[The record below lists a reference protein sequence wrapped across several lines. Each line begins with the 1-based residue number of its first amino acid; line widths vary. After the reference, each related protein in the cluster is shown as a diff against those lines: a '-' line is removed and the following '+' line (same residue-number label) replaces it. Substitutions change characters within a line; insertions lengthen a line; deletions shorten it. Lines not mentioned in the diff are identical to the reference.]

1 MNGVA
6 MNKPRF
12 VLDSSII
19 IKHLNNEL
27 DLNTFFSTQGEYEKC
42 ISVITFIEALAD
54 PDMTMEEEEAA
65 RDFISGCVF
74 IDITPEIR
82 EKTVLIRRFKKN
94 LRLPDAIIAAT
105 AIELNAILL
114 STDRHL
120 KNFTWPGLITQPII

>member
-1 MNGVA
+1 

-12 VLDSSII
+12 VLDSSVI

-27 DLNTFFSTQGEYEKC
+27 DLNTFFSTQGECERC
-42 ISVITFIEALAD
+42 VSVITFIEALAD
-54 PDMTMEEEEAA
+54 SDMTMEEEEVA

-74 IDITPEIR
+74 MDITPEIR

-94 LRLPDAIIAAT
+94 LRLPDAVIAAT
-105 AIELNAILL
+105 AIELRAILL

-120 KNFTWPGLITQPII
+120 KNFKWPGLVIQPII